1 MDEQIKAVEE
11 REQHILR
18 QALDMIADVCDED
31 VSNEMDTDL
40 FEAGLL
46 DSMAAIELL
55 VEIEETFGVDI
66 APTEVARD
74 EMNTPRKIVHQIALR
89 LPA

>member
-1 MDEQIKAVEE
+1 MDERMEAVEE
-11 REQHILR
+11 REQRILG
-18 QALDMIADVCDED
+18 QALGMIEDVCDED
-31 VSNEMDTDL
+31 VSDEMDTDL

-66 APTEVARD
+66 APTEVERD
-74 EMNTPRKIVHQIALR
+74 EMNTPRKIVRQIALR